1 MHAIEYSLTMGTIVE
16 KFLPLFKTVLNNSSL
31 FYDVGVSV
39 GPSVGEGVSVGVRD
53 GVSVGDGVDVGVNVG
68 VIVGVLLG
76 VAVGVNVTSG
86 SCMGLG
92 PSRSERIQPPSY
104 CRRVGSV

>member
-1 MHAIEYSLTMGTIVE
+1 M
-16 KFLPLFKTVLNNSSL
+16 
-31 FYDVGVSV
+31 
-39 GPSVGEGVSVGVRD
+39 
-53 GVSVGDGVDVGVNVG
+53 GDGVDVGVRVG